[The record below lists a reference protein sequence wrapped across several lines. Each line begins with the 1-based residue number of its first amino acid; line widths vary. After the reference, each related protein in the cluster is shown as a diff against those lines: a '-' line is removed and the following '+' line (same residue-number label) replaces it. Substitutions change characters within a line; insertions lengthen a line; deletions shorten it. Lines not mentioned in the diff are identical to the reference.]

1 LACGAEPPRADD
13 NAVSRIQRVDGNFD
27 ILLQQVLNGLVLGS
41 IYALVALGY
50 TMVYGII
57 GLINFAHG
65 EVVMVGAMVTISVLT
80 MLAGAGFAPGL
91 ITLLLA
97 IMAAVVVCMLLA
109 QGMEKYAYRPLRKAP
124 RLTPLI
130 LAIGISIALQN
141 LAMMIWGRGYKT
153 FPEVVETQPVDV
165 FGATITNVQLSI
177 MLIAVVI
184 MLGLW
189 LLVDKTR
196 LGKAMRA
203 TAQNQ
208 EVAGLMGIN
217 INRVISATFLIGA
230 SLGAIAGVMRA
241 INYGQAD
248 AYMGLLLGL
257 KAFSAAVLGGI
268 GNLFGAMAGGL
279 LLGLIESLAAGYT
292 GQITGGFLGANYQDI
307 FAFAVLIL
315 VLLFRPNGLLGERQ
329 ADRA

>member
-1 LACGAEPPRADD
+1 M
-13 NAVSRIQRVDGNFD
+13 DGNLD

-97 IMAAVVVCMLLA
+97 IMAAAVVCMLLA
-109 QGMEKYAYRPLRKAP
+109 LGMEKYAYRPLRKAP

-165 FGATITNVQLSI
+165 FGATVTNVQLSI

>member
-1 LACGAEPPRADD
+1 ME
-13 NAVSRIQRVDGNFD
+13 GNFD
-27 ILLQQVLNGLVLGS
+27 ILLQQILNGLVLGS

-65 EVVMVGAMVTISVLT
+65 EVVMVGAMVTVSVLT
-80 MLAGAGFAPGL
+80 MLAGFGFQPGML
-91 ITLLLA
+91 TLLLA
-97 IMAAVVVCMLLA
+97 IMVAAIVCMLLA
-109 QGMEKYAYRPLRKAP
+109 QGMEKFAYRPLRKAP

-130 LAIGISIALQN
+130 LAIGISIFLQN
-141 LAMMIWGRGYKT
+141 LAIMIWGRGYKT
-153 FPEVVETQPVDV
+153 FPEVVETQPVEV
-165 FGATITNVQLSI
+165 FGATITNVQMSI
-177 MLIAVVI
+177 MIISVVI
-184 MLGLW
+184 MFGLW

-196 LGKAMRA
+196 MGKAMRA

-217 INRVISATFLIGA
+217 INRVISLTFLIGA
-230 SLGAIAGVMRA
+230 ALGAIAGVMRA
-241 INYGQAD
+241 VNYGQAD

-268 GNLFGAMAGGL
+268 GNLFGAMLGGL

-292 GQITGGFLGANYQDI
+292 GQLTGGFLGANYQDI

-315 VLLFRPNGLLGERQ
+315 VLLFRPNGLMGERQ

>member
-1 LACGAEPPRADD
+1 M
-13 NAVSRIQRVDGNFD
+13 DGTFD

-65 EVVMVGAMVTISVLT
+65 EIVMVGAMVTISVLT
-80 MLAGAGFAPGL
+80 MLAGAGFAPGI

-184 MLGLW
+184 MFGLW

-241 INYGQAD
+241 VNYGQAD

-292 GQITGGFLGANYQDI
+292 GQLTGGFLGANYQDI

>member
-1 LACGAEPPRADD
+1 VLSQVITDEY
-13 NAVSRIQRVDGNFD
+13 NAALRIHQVEANLN

-65 EVVMVGAMVTISVLT
+65 EIVMVGAMVTISVLT
-80 MLAGAGFAPGL
+80 MLAGFGFAPGVL
-91 ITLLLA
+91 TLMFA
-97 IMAAVVVCMLLA
+97 IMFAAVVCMLMA
-109 QGMEKYAYRPLRKAP
+109 QGMEKFAYRPLRKAP

-130 LAIGISIALQN
+130 LAIGISIFLQN

-153 FPEVVETQPVDV
+153 FPEVVETRPIEV
-165 FGATITNVQLSI
+165 FGATITNIQMSI
-177 MLIAVVI
+177 MIISVVI
-184 MLGLW
+184 MFALW
-189 LLVDKTR
+189 VLVDKTR

-217 INRVISATFLIGA
+217 INRVISATFVIGA
-230 SLGAIAGVMRA
+230 SLGAVAGVMRA
-241 INYGQAD
+241 VNYGQAD

-268 GNLFGAMAGGL
+268 GNLFGAMAGGI

-307 FAFAVLIL
+307 FAFMVLIM
-315 VLLFRPNGLLGERQ
+315 VLLFRPNGLMGERQ

>member
-1 LACGAEPPRADD
+1 M
-13 NAVSRIQRVDGNFD
+13 DGNFD

-80 MLAGAGFAPGL
+80 MLAGAGFAPGI

-153 FPEVVETQPVDV
+153 FPEVVETQPVEV

-241 INYGQAD
+241 VNYGQAD

>member
-1 LACGAEPPRADD
+1 M
-13 NAVSRIQRVDGNFD
+13 
-27 ILLQQVLNGLVLGS
+27 QQILNGLVLGS

-65 EVVMVGAMVTISVLT
+65 EIVMVGAMVTISVLT
-80 MLAGAGFAPGL
+80 MLAGFGFAPGML
-91 ITLLLA
+91 TLMFA
-97 IMAAVVVCMLLA
+97 IMIAAIVCMLMA
-109 QGMEKYAYRPLRKAP
+109 QGMEKFAYRPLRKAP

-130 LAIGISIALQN
+130 LAIGISIFLQN

-153 FPEVVETQPVDV
+153 FPEVVETRPIEV
-165 FGATITNVQLSI
+165 FGATITNVQMSI
-177 MLIAVVI
+177 MIISVVI
-184 MLGLW
+184 MFALW
-189 LLVDKTR
+189 VLVDKTR

-217 INRVISATFLIGA
+217 INRVISATFVIGA
-230 SLGAIAGVMRA
+230 SLGAVAGVMRA
-241 INYGQAD
+241 VNYGQAD

-268 GNLFGAMAGGL
+268 GNLFGAMAGGI

-292 GQITGGFLGANYQDI
+292 GQLTGGFLGANYQDI
-307 FAFAVLIL
+307 FAFMVLIM
-315 VLLFRPNGLLGERQ
+315 VLLFRPNGLMGERQ

>member
-1 LACGAEPPRADD
+1 MEANL
-13 NAVSRIQRVDGNFD
+13 N
-27 ILLQQVLNGLVLGS
+27 ILLQQILNGLVLGS

-65 EVVMVGAMVTISVLT
+65 EIVMVGAMVTISVLT
-80 MLAGAGFAPGL
+80 MLAGFGFAPGVL
-91 ITLLLA
+91 TLMFA
-97 IMAAVVVCMLLA
+97 IMIAAAVCMLMA
-109 QGMEKYAYRPLRKAP
+109 QGMEKFAYRPLRKAP

-130 LAIGISIALQN
+130 LAIGISIFLQN

-153 FPEVVETQPVDV
+153 FPEVVETRPIEV
-165 FGATITNVQLSI
+165 FGATITNIQMSI
-177 MLIAVVI
+177 MIISVVI
-184 MLGLW
+184 MFALW
-189 LLVDKTR
+189 VLVDKTR

-217 INRVISATFLIGA
+217 INRVISATFVIGA
-230 SLGAIAGVMRA
+230 SLGAVAGVMRA
-241 INYGQAD
+241 VNYGQAD

-268 GNLFGAMAGGL
+268 GNLFGAMAGGI

-307 FAFAVLIL
+307 FAFMVLIM
-315 VLLFRPNGLLGERQ
+315 VLLFRPNGLMGERQ

>member
-1 LACGAEPPRADD
+1 MEANL
-13 NAVSRIQRVDGNFD
+13 N
-27 ILLQQVLNGLVLGS
+27 ILLQQILNGLVLGS

-65 EVVMVGAMVTISVLT
+65 EIVMVGAMVTISVLT
-80 MLAGAGFAPGL
+80 MLAGFGFAPGVL
-91 ITLLLA
+91 TLMFA
-97 IMAAVVVCMLLA
+97 IMIAAVVCMLMA
-109 QGMEKYAYRPLRKAP
+109 QGMEKFAYRPLRKAP

-130 LAIGISIALQN
+130 LAIGISIFLQN

-153 FPEVVETQPVDV
+153 FPEVVETRPVDV
-165 FGATITNVQLSI
+165 FGATITNVQMSI
-177 MLIAVVI
+177 MIISVVI
-184 MLGLW
+184 MFGLW
-189 LLVDKTR
+189 ILVDKTR

-217 INRVISATFLIGA
+217 INRVISATFVIGA
-230 SLGAIAGVMRA
+230 SLGAVAGVMRA
-241 INYGQAD
+241 VNYGQAD

-268 GNLFGAMAGGL
+268 GNLFGAMAGGI

-307 FAFAVLIL
+307 FAFMVLIM
-315 VLLFRPNGLLGERQ
+315 VLLFRPNGLMGERQ

>member
-1 LACGAEPPRADD
+1 
-13 NAVSRIQRVDGNFD
+13 VDGNFD

-80 MLAGAGFAPGL
+80 MLAGAGFAPGI

-241 INYGQAD
+241 VNYGQAD

>member
-1 LACGAEPPRADD
+1 
-13 NAVSRIQRVDGNFD
+13 VDGNFD

-80 MLAGAGFAPGL
+80 MLAGAGFAPGI

-165 FGATITNVQLSI
+165 YGATITNVQLSI

-241 INYGQAD
+241 VNYGQAD

>member
-1 LACGAEPPRADD
+1 M
-13 NAVSRIQRVDGNFD
+13 DGNFD

-80 MLAGAGFAPGL
+80 MLAGAGFAPGI

-165 FGATITNVQLSI
+165 YGATITNVQLSI

-241 INYGQAD
+241 VNYGQAD

>member
-1 LACGAEPPRADD
+1 M
-13 NAVSRIQRVDGNFD
+13 DGNFD

-80 MLAGAGFAPGL
+80 MLAGAGFAPGVL
-91 ITLLLA
+91 TLLLA
-97 IMAAVVVCMLLA
+97 IMAAAVVCMLLA

-153 FPEVVETQPVDV
+153 FPEVVEVQPVEV
-165 FGATITNVQLSI
+165 FGATLTNVQVAI

-184 MLGLW
+184 MFGLW

-230 SLGAIAGVMRA
+230 SLGVIAGVMRA

-292 GQITGGFLGANYQDI
+292 GQLTGGFLGANYQDI

-315 VLLFRPNGLLGERQ
+315 VLLLRPNGLLGERQ

>member
-1 LACGAEPPRADD
+1 MDA
-13 NAVSRIQRVDGNFD
+13 NFD

-65 EVVMVGAMVTISVLT
+65 EIVMVGAMVTISVLT
-80 MLAGAGFAPGL
+80 MLAGFGFAPGVL
-91 ITLLLA
+91 TLLFA
-97 IMAAVVVCMLLA
+97 IMIAAVICMLMA
-109 QGMEKYAYRPLRKAP
+109 QGMEKFAYRPLRKAP

-130 LAIGISIALQN
+130 LAIGISIFLQN

-153 FPEVVETQPVDV
+153 FPEVVETTPIEV

-177 MLIAVVI
+177 MVISVVI
-184 MLGLW
+184 MFGLW

-217 INRVISATFLIGA
+217 INRVISATFVIGA
-230 SLGAIAGVMRA
+230 ALGAIAGVMRA
-241 INYGQAD
+241 VNYGQAD

-268 GNLFGAMAGGL
+268 GNLFGAMAGGM

-292 GQITGGFLGANYQDI
+292 GQLTGGFLGANYQDI
-307 FAFAVLIL
+307 FAFMVLIL
-315 VLLFRPNGLLGERQ
+315 VLLLRPNGLMGERQ

>member
-1 LACGAEPPRADD
+1 M
-13 NAVSRIQRVDGNFD
+13 DGNFD

>member
-1 LACGAEPPRADD
+1 M
-13 NAVSRIQRVDGNFD
+13 DGNFD

-41 IYALVALGY
+41 IYALGALGY

-165 FGATITNVQLSI
+165 FGATVTNVQLSI

>member
-1 LACGAEPPRADD
+1 VLLRDD
-13 NAVSRIQRVDGNFD
+13 INAASRIQLVDGNFD

-80 MLAGAGFAPGL
+80 MLAGAGFAPGI

-241 INYGQAD
+241 VNYGQAD

-292 GQITGGFLGANYQDI
+292 GQLTGGFLGANYQDI

>member
-1 LACGAEPPRADD
+1 M
-13 NAVSRIQRVDGNFD
+13 
-27 ILLQQVLNGLVLGS
+27 LQQVLNGLVLGS

-80 MLAGAGFAPGL
+80 MLAGAGFAPGV
-91 ITLLLA
+91 ITLLIA
-97 IMAAVVVCMLLA
+97 IMAAAVVCMLLA

-153 FPEVVETQPVDV
+153 FPEVVETQPVEI
-165 FGATITNVQLSI
+165 FGAIMTNVQVAI

-184 MLGLW
+184 MLALW
-189 LLVDKTR
+189 LLVDKTK

-292 GQITGGFLGANYQDI
+292 GQLTGGFLGANYQDI

>member
-1 LACGAEPPRADD
+1 MVPVGVLPARDALYEETLVEAQL
-13 NAVSRIQRVDGNFD
+13 NV
-27 ILLQQVLNGLVLGS
+27 LMQQILNGLVLGS

-80 MLAGAGFAPGL
+80 MLMGFGMSAGVL
-91 ITLLLA
+91 TLLFALMIA
-97 IMAAVVVCMLLA
+97 CVICMLLA
-109 QGMEKYAYRPLRKAP
+109 QGMEKFAYRPLRKAP

-130 LAIGISIALQN
+130 LAIGISIILQN
-141 LAMMIWGRGYKT
+141 AAMMIWGRGYKT
-153 FPEVVETQPVDV
+153 FPEVIEIHPVN
-165 FGATITNVQLSI
+165 FLGATLTNVQLSI
-177 MLIAVVI
+177 MVISVVI
-184 MLGLW
+184 MFGLW
-189 LLVDKTR
+189 VLVDKTK

-217 INRVISATFLIGA
+217 INRIISATFLIGA
-230 SLGAIAGVMRA
+230 ALGSIAGVMRA

-268 GNLFGAMAGGL
+268 GNLFGAMAGGI
-279 LLGLIESLAAGYT
+279 LLGLIESLAAGYM
-292 GQITGGFLGANYQDI
+292 GQVTDGFLGSNYQDI
-307 FAFAVLIL
+307 FAFMVLVL
-315 VLLFRPNGLLGERQ
+315 VLLVRPNGLMGERM

>member
-1 LACGAEPPRADD
+1 MEANL
-13 NAVSRIQRVDGNFD
+13 N

-65 EVVMVGAMVTISVLT
+65 EIVMVGSMVTISVLT
-80 MLAGAGFAPGL
+80 MLAGFGFAPGVL
-91 ITLLLA
+91 TLLFA
-97 IMAAVVVCMLLA
+97 IMIAAIVCMLMA
-109 QGMEKYAYRPLRKAP
+109 QGMEKFAYRPLRKAP

-130 LAIGISIALQN
+130 LAIGISIFLQN

-153 FPEVVETQPVDV
+153 FPEVVETRPIEV
-165 FGATITNVQLSI
+165 FGATITNVQMSI
-177 MLIAVVI
+177 MIISVVI
-184 MLGLW
+184 MLALW

-217 INRVISATFLIGA
+217 INRVISATFVIGA
-230 SLGAIAGVMRA
+230 SLGAVAGVMRA
-241 INYGQAD
+241 VNYGQAD

-268 GNLFGAMAGGL
+268 GNLFGAMAGGI

-292 GQITGGFLGANYQDI
+292 GQLTGGFLGANYQDI
-307 FAFAVLIL
+307 FAFMVLIM
-315 VLLFRPNGLLGERQ
+315 VLLFRPNGLMGERQ

>member
-1 LACGAEPPRADD
+1 M
-13 NAVSRIQRVDGNFD
+13 
-27 ILLQQVLNGLVLGS
+27 LQQVLNGLVLGS

>member
-1 LACGAEPPRADD
+1 M
-13 NAVSRIQRVDGNFD
+13 DGNFD

-292 GQITGGFLGANYQDI
+292 GQLTGGFLGANYQDI

>member
-1 LACGAEPPRADD
+1 MDANL
-13 NAVSRIQRVDGNFD
+13 S
-27 ILLQQVLNGLVLGS
+27 ILLQQILNGLVLGS

-65 EVVMVGAMVTISVLT
+65 EIVMVGAMVTISVLT
-80 MLAGAGFAPGL
+80 MLAGFGFAPGVL
-91 ITLLLA
+91 TLLFA
-97 IMAAVVVCMLLA
+97 IMIAAIVCMLMA
-109 QGMEKYAYRPLRKAP
+109 QGMEKFAYRPLRKAP

-130 LAIGISIALQN
+130 LAIGISIFLQN

-153 FPEVVETQPVDV
+153 FPEVVETRPIEV
-165 FGATITNVQLSI
+165 FGATITNIQMSI
-177 MLIAVVI
+177 MIISVVI
-184 MLGLW
+184 MFALW
-189 LLVDKTR
+189 VLVDKTR

-217 INRVISATFLIGA
+217 INRVISATFVIGA
-230 SLGAIAGVMRA
+230 SLGAVAGVMRA
-241 INYGQAD
+241 VNYGQAD

-268 GNLFGAMAGGL
+268 GNLFGAMAGGI

-292 GQITGGFLGANYQDI
+292 GQLTGGFLGANYQDI
-307 FAFAVLIL
+307 FAFMVLIM
-315 VLLFRPNGLLGERQ
+315 VLLFRPNGLMGERQ

>member
-1 LACGAEPPRADD
+1 M
-13 NAVSRIQRVDGNFD
+13 
-27 ILLQQVLNGLVLGS
+27 LQQVLNGLVLGS

-80 MLAGAGFAPGL
+80 MLAGAGFAPGVL
-91 ITLLLA
+91 TLLLA
-97 IMAAVVVCMLLA
+97 IMAAAVVCMLLA

-153 FPEVVETQPVDV
+153 FPEVVEVQPVEV
-165 FGATITNVQLSI
+165 FGATLTNVQVAI

-184 MLGLW
+184 MFGLW

-292 GQITGGFLGANYQDI
+292 GQLTGGFLGANYQDI

-315 VLLFRPNGLLGERQ
+315 VLLLRPNGLLGERQ

>member
-1 LACGAEPPRADD
+1 
-13 NAVSRIQRVDGNFD
+13 
-27 ILLQQVLNGLVLGS
+27 LLQQVLNGLVLGS

-80 MLAGAGFAPGL
+80 MLAGAGFAPGI

-241 INYGQAD
+241 VNYGQAD

>member
-1 LACGAEPPRADD
+1 MLLQEIAGEY
-13 NAVSRIQRVDGNFD
+13 NAALRIHQVDANLS
-27 ILLQQVLNGLVLGS
+27 ILLQQILNGLVLGS

-65 EVVMVGAMVTISVLT
+65 EIVMVGAMVTISVLT
-80 MLAGAGFAPGL
+80 MLAGFGFAPGVL
-91 ITLLLA
+91 TLLLA
-97 IMAAVVVCMLLA
+97 IMIAAVVCMLMA
-109 QGMEKYAYRPLRKAP
+109 QGMEKFAYRPLRKAP

-130 LAIGISIALQN
+130 LAIGISIFLQN
-141 LAMMIWGRGYKT
+141 MAMMIWGRGYKT
-153 FPEVVETQPVDV
+153 FPEVVETRPIEV
-165 FGATITNVQLSI
+165 FGATITNIQMSI
-177 MLIAVVI
+177 MIISVVI
-184 MLGLW
+184 MFALW
-189 LLVDKTR
+189 VLVDKTR

-217 INRVISATFLIGA
+217 INRVISATFVIGA
-230 SLGAIAGVMRA
+230 SLGAVAGVMRA
-241 INYGQAD
+241 VNYGQAD

-268 GNLFGAMAGGL
+268 GNLFGAMAGGI

-292 GQITGGFLGANYQDI
+292 GQLTGGFLGANYQDI
-307 FAFAVLIL
+307 FAFMVLIM
-315 VLLFRPNGLLGERQ
+315 VLLFRPNGLMGERQ

>member
-1 LACGAEPPRADD
+1 MDANL
-13 NAVSRIQRVDGNFD
+13 N

-65 EVVMVGAMVTISVLT
+65 EIVMVGSMVTISVLT
-80 MLAGAGFAPGL
+80 MLAGFGFAPGVL
-91 ITLLLA
+91 TLLFA
-97 IMAAVVVCMLLA
+97 IMIAAAVCMLMA
-109 QGMEKYAYRPLRKAP
+109 QGMEKFAYRPLRKAP

-130 LAIGISIALQN
+130 LAIGISIFLQN

-153 FPEVVETQPVDV
+153 FPEVVETKPIDV

-177 MLIAVVI
+177 MIISVCI
-184 MLGLW
+184 MFGLW

-217 INRVISATFLIGA
+217 INRVISATFVIGA
-230 SLGAIAGVMRA
+230 ALGAIAGVMRA
-241 INYGQAD
+241 VNYGQAD

-268 GNLFGAMAGGL
+268 GNLFGAMLGGL

-292 GQITGGFLGANYQDI
+292 GQLTGGFLGANYQDI
-307 FAFAVLIL
+307 FAFMVLIM
-315 VLLFRPNGLLGERQ
+315 VLLFRPNGLMGERQ

>member
-1 LACGAEPPRADD
+1 MDATL
-13 NAVSRIQRVDGNFD
+13 N

-80 MLAGAGFAPGL
+80 MLAGFGFAPGVL
-91 ITLLLA
+91 TLMFA
-97 IMAAVVVCMLLA
+97 IMIASVVCMLMA
-109 QGMEKYAYRPLRKAP
+109 QGMEKFAYRPLRKAP

-130 LAIGISIALQN
+130 LAIGISIFLQN

-153 FPEVVETQPVDV
+153 FPEVVETRPIEV
-165 FGATITNVQLSI
+165 FGATITNVQMSI
-177 MLIAVVI
+177 MIISVVI
-184 MLGLW
+184 MFALW
-189 LLVDKTR
+189 VLVDKTR

-217 INRVISATFLIGA
+217 INRVISATFVIGA
-230 SLGAIAGVMRA
+230 SLGAVAGVMRA
-241 INYGQAD
+241 VNYGQAD

-268 GNLFGAMAGGL
+268 GNLFGAMAGGI

-292 GQITGGFLGANYQDI
+292 GQLTGGFLGANYQDI
-307 FAFAVLIL
+307 FAFMVLIM
-315 VLLFRPNGLLGERQ
+315 VLLFRPNGLMGERQ

>member
-1 LACGAEPPRADD
+1 M
-13 NAVSRIQRVDGNFD
+13 DGNFD

-80 MLAGAGFAPGL
+80 MLAGAGFAPG
-91 ITLLLA
+91 IVTLLLA
-97 IMAAVVVCMLLA
+97 IMAAAVVCMLLA

-153 FPEVVETQPVDV
+153 FPEVVETQPVDIL
-165 FGATITNVQLSI
+165 GATLTNVQVSI
-177 MLIAVVI
+177 MLISVVI

>member
-1 LACGAEPPRADD
+1 M
-13 NAVSRIQRVDGNFD
+13 DGNFD

-80 MLAGAGFAPGL
+80 MLAGAGFAPGI

-97 IMAAVVVCMLLA
+97 IMTAVVVCMLLA

-241 INYGQAD
+241 VNYGQAD

>member
-1 LACGAEPPRADD
+1 M
-13 NAVSRIQRVDGNFD
+13 DGNFD

-80 MLAGAGFAPGL
+80 LLAGAGFAPGI

-97 IMAAVVVCMLLA
+97 IMAAAVVCMLLA

-153 FPEVVETQPVDV
+153 FPEVVETRPVEV
-165 FGATITNVQLSI
+165 FGATLTNVQIAI

-196 LGKAMRA
+196 MGKAMRA

>member
-1 LACGAEPPRADD
+1 MDANL
-13 NAVSRIQRVDGNFD
+13 N
-27 ILLQQVLNGLVLGS
+27 ILLQQILNGLVLGS

-65 EVVMVGAMVTISVLT
+65 EIVMVGAMVTISVLT
-80 MLAGAGFAPGL
+80 MLAGFGFAPGVL
-91 ITLLLA
+91 TLLLA
-97 IMAAVVVCMLLA
+97 IMIAAVVCMLMA
-109 QGMEKYAYRPLRKAP
+109 QGMEKFAYRPLRKAP

-130 LAIGISIALQN
+130 LAIGISIFLQN

-153 FPEVVETQPVDV
+153 FPEVVETQPIDV
-165 FGATITNVQLSI
+165 FGATITNIQMSI
-177 MLIAVVI
+177 MIISVVI
-184 MLGLW
+184 MFALW

-217 INRVISATFLIGA
+217 INRVISATFVIGA
-230 SLGAIAGVMRA
+230 SLGAVAGVMRA
-241 INYGQAD
+241 VNYGQAD

-268 GNLFGAMAGGL
+268 GNLFGAMAGGI

-292 GQITGGFLGANYQDI
+292 GQLTGGFLGANYQDI
-307 FAFAVLIL
+307 FAFMVLIM
-315 VLLFRPNGLLGERQ
+315 VLLFRPNGLMGERQ

>member
-1 LACGAEPPRADD
+1 
-13 NAVSRIQRVDGNFD
+13 
-27 ILLQQVLNGLVLGS
+27 
-41 IYALVALGY
+41 
-50 TMVYGII
+50 
-57 GLINFAHG
+57 
-65 EVVMVGAMVTISVLT
+65 
-80 MLAGAGFAPGL
+80 
-91 ITLLLA
+91 
-97 IMAAVVVCMLLA
+97 
-109 QGMEKYAYRPLRKAP
+109 
-124 RLTPLI
+124 LI

-153 FPEVVETQPVDV
+153 FPEVVETQPVEI
-165 FGATITNVQLSI
+165 FGATVTNVQLSI
-177 MLIAVVI
+177 MLISVVI
-184 MLGLW
+184 MLSLW

>member
-1 LACGAEPPRADD
+1 M
-13 NAVSRIQRVDGNFD
+13 DGTFD

-80 MLAGAGFAPGL
+80 MLAGAGFAPGIL
-91 ITLLLA
+91 TLLLA
-97 IMAAVVVCMLLA
+97 IMAAAVVCMLLA

-153 FPEVVETQPVDV
+153 FPEVVEVQPVEV
-165 FGATITNVQLSI
+165 FGATLTNVQVSI

-184 MLGLW
+184 MFGLW

-292 GQITGGFLGANYQDI
+292 GQLTGGFLGANYQDI

>member
-1 LACGAEPPRADD
+1 VQDSL
-13 NAVSRIQRVDGNFD
+13 N

-65 EVVMVGAMVTISVLT
+65 EIVMVGAMVTISVLS
-80 MLAGAGFAPGL
+80 MLAGFGFAPGVL
-91 ITLLLA
+91 TLLLA
-97 IMAAVVVCMLLA
+97 IMIAAIVCMLMA
-109 QGMEKYAYRPLRKAP
+109 QGMEKFAYRPLRKAP

-130 LAIGISIALQN
+130 LAIGISIFLQN

-153 FPEVVETQPVDV
+153 FPDVVETQPIDV
-165 FGATITNVQLSI
+165 LGATITNVQLSI
-177 MLIAVVI
+177 MVI
-184 MLGLW
+184 SVCIMFGLW
-189 LLVDKTR
+189 LLVDKTK

-217 INRVISATFLIGA
+217 INRVISATFVIGA
-230 SLGAIAGVMRA
+230 SLGAVAGVMRA

-268 GNLFGAMAGGL
+268 GNLFGAMLGGL

-307 FAFAVLIL
+307 FAFMVLIM
-315 VLLFRPNGLLGERQ
+315 VLLFRPNGLMGERM